1 MLSGNQTWPWRITL
15 WNLYDFPAMVIMA
28 APICQARATMRP
40 NKVPVRAGET
50 SENVYHRS
58 MPGVKN
64 YHPEECLFLYL
75 SCPICNSPPPKKK
88 TRCSQRFSQ
97 QVTIPVG
104 WFSSSQLLIG
114 LIGDLLERMKW
125 NACARARRIK
135 WIVEIW
141 WGMIVLYNSY
151 SQTLMLCWDNFASY
165 SSAPHLQYTYIYIY
179 IYSINVRN
187 VHDPGLQDWHPSDHN
202 NSERVLEIPHFY
214 VWGVI

>member
-1 MLSGNQTWPWRITL
+1 
-15 WNLYDFPAMVIMA
+15 
-28 APICQARATMRP
+28 MRP
-40 NKVPVRAGET
+40 NKVPVRAET

-75 SCPICNSPPPKKK
+75 SCPICNSPPKKK

-165 SSAPHLQYTYIYIY
+165 SSAPIYSIHTYIYIASMFAMFM
-179 IYSINVRN
+179 I
-187 VHDPGLQDWHPSDHN
+187 PGSKIDIHQT
-202 NSERVLEIPHFY
+202 IPTLNGFLRFPTSMRE
-214 VWGVI
+214 V